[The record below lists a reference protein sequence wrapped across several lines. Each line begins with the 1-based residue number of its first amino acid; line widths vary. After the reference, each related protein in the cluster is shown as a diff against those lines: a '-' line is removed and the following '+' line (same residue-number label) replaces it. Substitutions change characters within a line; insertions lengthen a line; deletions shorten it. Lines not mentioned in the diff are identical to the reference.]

1 MNAKIKI
8 VSSLLVTLLLAVL
21 TACSNSNS
29 SSGGDGMG
37 SLTLGI
43 TDAPVDE
50 ALKVVV
56 EFTGVHLKGQGND
69 DPVTVIEFEQPKVI
83 NLLDL
88 QGSDSEI
95 LLQDISLA
103 AGDYQW
109 IRLQVV
115 ADGIYTEPEA
125 GDIDD
130 HGVGSY
136 VLQDNGS
143 GPEKI
148 ALKVP
153 SGNQSGLKLVSGF
166 TVDDFGQTNFTIDF
180 DLRKAIHDIGEDYYV
195 LRPALRM
202 VETNA
207 AGHIDGF
214 IDPELLQNNN
224 ESCFDA
230 EMKLEGAAVYVFEAS
245 TAVDDMQSTAGI
257 GPLSTALVTYDG
269 NAYQYALGFLDA
281 GEYILVLTCDAEL
294 DDSEDN
300 DEIVFIAEIDQVF
313 VAAGKTT
320 YVDFD

>member
-8 VSSLLVTLLLAVL
+8 VNRLLVTLLLAVL

-29 SSGGDGMG
+29 GSGGDGLG

-50 ALKVVV
+50 ALAVVV
-56 EFTGVHLKGQGND
+56 EFTGVNLKGQGND
-69 DPVTVIEFEQPKVI
+69 DPVTVIEFEQPRVI

-88 QGSDSEI
+88 QGSNSEI

-115 ADGIYTEPEA
+115 ANGAYTEPEA
-125 GDIDD
+125 GDIDG

-136 VLQDNGS
+136 VLQND
-143 GPEKI
+143 GPGGTKKT

-153 SGNQSGLKLVSGF
+153 SGSQSGLKLVSGF
-166 TVDDFGQTNFTIDF
+166 TVDDFGKTNFTIDF
-180 DLRKAIHDIGEDYYV
+180 DLRKAIHDVVGQDHYE

-207 AGHIDGF
+207 AGHVSGF
-214 IDPELLQNNN
+214 INPLLLQNNAG
-224 ESCFDA
+224 CFNA
-230 EMKLEGAAVYVFEAS
+230 ETELLEEGVAVYVFEAS
-245 TAVDDMQSTAGI
+245 TAVDDMQSTADLD
-257 GPLSTALVTYDG
+257 PLSTALVTYDG
-269 NAYQYALGFLDA
+269 NAYRYALGFLDA
-281 GEYILVLTCDAEL
+281 GEYTLALTCDAEL
-294 DDSEDN
+294 DD
-300 DEIVFIAEIDQVF
+300 EIAFVAVIDQVF
-313 VAAGKTT
+313 VAAGLTT
-320 YVDFD
+320 QVDFN